1 MTNKTANRALAFAM
15 KLLGAFSPTRSL
27 DDVRRVLVVRLGNL
41 GDIVVAL
48 PAFHAL
54 RRRFPNARLVL
65 LTSPTYR
72 GAPDAQNVLADDPT
86 FDDTI
91 IYYADESSRL
101 GFLKELRARLRLES
115 FDLTI
120 MLPGDLSRLPNL
132 ARHLLLLAA
141 AGQRRLIGFQLVAP
155 GQFRLGQVARLMELV
170 APLGITEIEPFPWIR
185 VSDERRVAVRQ
196 RWPERAGSP
205 TIAMQCGA
213 KRPANRWMPDRFIET
228 GRALIAEHGAHILL
242 TGGPDER
249 ALTDEIARGIGDGC
263 QSVAGETG
271 VADLA
276 ALLERCVLLISND
289 TGTMH
294 VAAAMGTPVV
304 AIFSSRDDP
313 FRWYPYGNCHAVLRH
328 DVPCSP
334 CLQDV
339 CPLHAE
345 PICLTAIT
353 VEQVLD
359 AARTCIRSSSPPV

>member
-1 MTNKTANRALAFAM
+1 MTTTTKNCALTFAT
-15 KLLGAFSPTRSL
+15 KFLGGFSPKKSP
-27 DDVRRVLVVRLGNL
+27 DDVQRILVVRLGNL

-54 RRRFPNARLVL
+54 RRRFPKARLVL

-72 GAPDAQNVLADDPT
+72 GVPGADDVLADDPT
-86 FDDTI
+86 FDDSI
-91 IYYADESSRL
+91 VYYADESRRA
-101 GFLKELRARLRLES
+101 GFLKELRVRLRRES

-120 MLPGDLSRLPNL
+120 MLPDDLSRFRNL

-155 GQFRLGQVARLMELV
+155 GQFRLGQVARLMGLV
-170 APLGITEIEPFPWIR
+170 APLGITEVEPFPWIR
-185 VSDERRVAVRQ
+185 VSDERRATVRQ

-213 KRPANRWMPDRFIET
+213 KRPANRWMPGRFIEA
-228 GRALIAEHGAHILL
+228 GRALIAEHSAHILL
-242 TGGPDER
+242 TGGPGER
-249 ALTDEIARGIGDGC
+249 ALTDEIARGIGNGC
-263 QSVAGETG
+263 QSVAGETS

-276 ALLERCVLLISND
+276 TLLERCALLISND

-304 AIFSSRDDP
+304 AIFSARDHP
-313 FRWYPYGNCHAVLRH
+313 FRWYPYGNRHTVLRH

-339 CPLHAE
+339 CPLAE

-359 AARTCIRSSSPPV
+359 AARTCIRLSVPPG